1 MRTTQ
6 LLLKSLC
13 GILITSAIFVSC
25 SKDEVSE
32 LDSSEKEEFATVSSN
47 ADAETEAVSNEIFDN
62 AMGVNSE
69 VALGGTGVFGSAN
82 PDQSSGIYGP
92 LGIDSL
98 SRCFTVSVDR
108 LDPNAPFPVKV
119 TVDFGSGCTG
129 RDGRTRKG
137 KVITTYTKR
146 LLMPGAVATT
156 TFDGHYINDI
166 KIEGTHTITNVS
178 ANNQLSFN
186 VKVSGKL
193 TNSDGNFREWTS
205 DKTIT
210 MIEGQTTLLP
220 QDDVFSV
227 TGSASGIVK
236 INSKIYE
243 WTTEITSPLI
253 KRFNCRWIV
262 KGTIAHKKGNTR
274 ISVLDYGNGD
284 CDNKATLTVN
294 TETRIIT
301 LH

>member
-6 LLLKSLC
+6 LLLKTLC
-13 GILITSAIFVSC
+13 GVLISSAILVSC
-25 SKDEVSE
+25 SKDEVSD
-32 LDSSEKEEFATVSSN
+32 LAPAEKEEFATVSSN

-82 PDQSSGIYGP
+82 LDQSSGIYGP
-92 LGIDSL
+92 SGIDSL
-98 SRCFTVSVDR
+98 SRCFIVNVTR
-108 LDPNAPFPVKV
+108 LDANAPFPVKI
-119 TVDFGSGCTG
+119 TVDFGAGCTG

-146 LLMPGAVATT
+146 LLQPGAVATT
-156 TFDGHYINDI
+156 TFDGHYINGI

-178 ANNQLSFN
+178 TSNQLSFN

-193 TNSDGNFREWTS
+193 TNADGNFREWTS
-205 DKTIT
+205 DKTIS
-210 MIEGQTTLLP
+210 MIEGATTLLP
-220 QDDVFSV
+220 QDDVFSI

-236 INSKIYE
+236 IDSKVYE
-243 WTTEITSPLI
+243 WSTEITSPLI

-284 CDNKATLTVN
+284 CDNKASLTVN